1 MDCSRDSIE
10 VSFFALNDDGRAQR
24 GTRSALNLAV
34 RPDTYQRVKRLGL
47 RLNARTT
54 MAPGRYQMRIG
65 ARDPNTGK
73 AGTVFY
79 DVTVPDFG
87 KDPLMMSGLLLSS
100 LPGAPDADVLTP
112 QRDPVSEK
120 LLGGPPTSR
129 RAFSQTETLAW
140 MTEIY
145 DNSPPKQPKQ
155 LDVAAR
161 LIDEGGRDVFASR
174 DVLINGGGGAPKWQ
188 TFGYTGRIPLK
199 EIPPGR
205 YLLRVEATDRGAASR
220 EPAAAQTVITVR

>member
-1 MDCSRDSIE
+1 LLADSVE

-34 RPDTYQRVKRLGL
+34 GPETYQRVKTLGL

-54 MAPGRYQMRIG
+54 MTPGRYQMRIG

-79 DVTVPDFG
+79 DMIVPDFS
-87 KDPLMMSGLLLSS
+87 KDPVMISGLLLSS
-100 LPGAPDADVLTP
+100 LPDLPAADMLTP

-120 LLGGPPTSR
+120 LLGAPPTSR

-140 MTEIY
+140 MTELY

-155 LDVAAR
+155 IDVSAR
-161 LIDEGGRDVFASR
+161 LIDEGGRDAFASR
-174 DVLINGGGGAPKWQ
+174 DLLINGGSSAPKWQ
-188 TFGYTGRIPLK
+188 SFAYTGRIPLK
-199 EIPPGR
+199 DVPPGR
-205 YLLRVEATDRGAASR
+205 YLLRVEASDRSTASR
-220 EPAAAQTVITVR
+220 EPVTAQTVITVR